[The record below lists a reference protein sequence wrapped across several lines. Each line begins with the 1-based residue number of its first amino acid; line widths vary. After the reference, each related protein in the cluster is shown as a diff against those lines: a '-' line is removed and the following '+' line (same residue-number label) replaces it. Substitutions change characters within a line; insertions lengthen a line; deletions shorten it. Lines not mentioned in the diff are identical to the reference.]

1 MHIRQVVPDDRPSL
15 RTILDETRVFTDDE
29 VDVALELV
37 DTVLGNPES
46 RDYVIQVAVDQNG
59 RVLGYYC
66 VGPTPLT
73 ASTYD
78 LYWIAV
84 LPALQSKGVGSRLL
98 NHAEEFVRSKG
109 ATLVVA
115 ETSSQPKYEPTRMF
129 YIRNRY
135 AELARI
141 KNYYKA
147 GDDLVVYGKYFS
159 QQHGVN

>member
-1 MHIRQVVPDDRPSL
+1 MPEDREPL
-15 RTILDETRVFTDDE
+15 RTILEETSVFTRDE
-29 VDVALELV
+29 VGVALELV
-37 DTVLGNPES
+37 DTVLENPEKE
-46 RDYVIQVAVDQNG
+46 DYMIRVAADPDH

-84 LPALQSKGVGSRLL
+84 SPSRHGKGVGTQLL
-98 NHAEEFVRSKG
+98 EHAENLMQSLG

-129 YIRNRY
+129 YVRNRY
-135 AELARI
+135 REVARI

-147 GDDLVVYGKYFS
+147 DDDLVVYGKYFS
-159 QQHGVN
+159 QQHGVK